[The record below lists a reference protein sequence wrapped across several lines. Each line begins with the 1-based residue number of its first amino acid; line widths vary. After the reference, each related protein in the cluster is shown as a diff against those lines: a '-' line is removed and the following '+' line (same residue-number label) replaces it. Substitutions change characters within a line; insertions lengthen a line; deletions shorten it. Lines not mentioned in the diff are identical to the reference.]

1 MAIWFDL
8 DKVTDESFFDTAPL
22 RFEYSMHLDATA
34 DEVWAGLVADKPLAW
49 CKALNGRYTSE
60 RPFRV
65 GTTREVAANFN
76 TIKLKE
82 RFFIWDEAERRH
94 AFYVEQ
100 ANAPAFKQFAE
111 LYEVTPTEKG
121 CIFVWKFAMAGR
133 FGLGLP
139 LKLISPAAKLALF
152 DGFIRDTKKYFGTV
166 K

>member
-1 MAIWFDL
+1 M
-8 DKVTDESFFDTAPL
+8 
-22 RFEYSMHLDATA
+22 
-34 DEVWAGLVADKPLAW
+34 
-49 CKALNGRYTSE
+49 
-60 RPFRV
+60 
-65 GTTREVAANFN
+65 
-76 TIKLKE
+76 
-82 RFFIWDEAERRH
+82 
-94 AFYVEQ
+94 EQ

-152 DGFIRDTKKYFGTV
+152 DGFIRDTKKHFGTV